1 MSKILYKYVFLYYF
15 ALTACF
21 GLLDMFSIHLFE
33 YSYIIIL
40 ALIVCS
46 FKYFKTNV
54 VDGFDYLMI
63 FTILLISFLGYVKNP
78 YKDLYKLGLLWEIL
92 PMLAFFIGKDKNNKN
107 GDLVLKNG
115 IVAVMITGAIGLAL
129 YILQPGWYLNYKL
142 SVLTDVTDF
151 MWLEMTRL
159 SAFWQYPYWMSY
171 GVALIYI
178 FILGKFVIDGQYK
191 NKVMIFTLFFLF
203 LISILTQ
210 QRASIGGILMA
221 TIVYVIIYKGLSKK
235 QILSVLLYSFII
247 IIILYATFYLLSSFL
262 DLSRLDFIL
271 SKYEVFENSKNNFL
285 SDRAEIFDYMK
296 DIPKTMFGDGL
307 GLYSHGADS
316 KGLKHYITDQG
327 YMKMLYETGYLGLVL
342 RMYLILCCLLKAIHN
357 FRNCH
362 VECLVIIVFLVSLFG
377 ANSLSALQM
386 HNIVFWFCCGHIWK
400 KVKIKYKY

>member
-285 SDRAEIFDYMK
+285 SDRAEIFDNMK

-400 KVKIKYKY
+400 K

>member
-1 MSKILYKYVFLYYF
+1 
-15 ALTACF
+15 
-21 GLLDMFSIHLFE
+21 MFSIHLFE

-285 SDRAEIFDYMK
+285 SDRAEIFDNMK

-400 KVKIKYKY
+400 K